1 MVQTFHGMVRI
12 MSNRIE
18 SMGESPRAKQ
28 AGPRGII
35 AFDLDGT
42 VLANRFNSRVTPRVE
57 AAFSAAHDIGY
68 ALTVSTGRPLIELSD
83 ELLGASWL
91 DWAICSSGSA
101 LYRVKPY
108 PEGLGVSSVNNI
120 DDLRHAV
127 PIESHT
133 LDFEQIQGIM
143 SLTASNVASYWAD
156 TPAGYFVEDEKMPEH
171 LRFLLDDIQTRVN
184 SIGDVA
190 EVRRLGAYK
199 VSVHFERGEDCARVQ
214 AYLDEF
220 ASLPYEIANE
230 GETSL
235 EFSPLGVNK
244 GMAALSVCKI
254 TGALPEASVAFGDSG
269 NDMSFAKTPM
279 RFVVMDSAEPKVIAS
294 ADYVCPDVFHDGVAV
309 WLEQHILNN
318 S

>member
-1 MVQTFHGMVRI
+1 MVQTFHGMVQI

-18 SMGESPRAKQ
+18 RMGESPGAKQ

-42 VLANRFNSRVTPRVE
+42 VWANRFNSRVTPRVE
-57 AAFSAAHDIGY
+57 AAFAAAHDTGY
-68 ALTVSTGRPLIELSD
+68 ALTISTGRPLIELSD

-91 DWAICSSGSA
+91 DWAICSSGSVI
-101 LYRVKPY
+101 YRVKPY

-171 LRFLLDDIQTRVN
+171 LQR
-184 SIGDVA
+184 
-190 EVRRLGAYK
+190 
-199 VSVHFERGEDCARVQ
+199 H
-214 AYLDEF
+214 
-220 ASLPYEIANE
+220 
-230 GETSL
+230 
-235 EFSPLGVNK
+235 
-244 GMAALSVCKI
+244 
-254 TGALPEASVAFGDSG
+254 
-269 NDMSFAKTPM
+269 
-279 RFVVMDSAEPKVIAS
+279 VIA
-294 ADYVCPDVFHDGVAV
+294 ADHAVAQRAHHIDVLRRPPEHLLRLAPDANDPIGHLVDRHDRGLFEDDPPPLYIYQYRCRTEVNRNIPT
-309 WLEQHILNN
+309 HRTSFRYII